1 MPSVSLIVCFH
12 NAESTLERTLRS
24 LREQTASDV
33 EFIFVNDGSTDRST
47 EVIKTFMA
55 LNPDF
60 AKRHKLIRTN
70 HGGLAHAYH
79 IGIDNASGQYLM
91 RCDADD
97 YLEPEAV
104 SIMVAEAEATDAD
117 IVICP
122 FFSESSD
129 RTHIEQFRN
138 RPASLNDFAIDTL
151 HFAIWNKLFRRD
163 LLTAHDILP
172 FDGVDCWEDLGVVS
186 RLMALSPRIAYVDRP
201 LYHYVQQPASL
212 SRSHKDRI
220 LFDHLKMALLLED
233 WFLHNTP
240 QGKFDTFLRHLKF
253 ASKVKL
259 LRRPNREVA
268 RWKSTFPEV
277 NSSILSLRHVPLHYR
292 LLFAAAALLPTSLT
306 QAVADTF
313 DKLFHSRN
321 S

>member
-104 SIMVAEAEATDAD
+104 SIMVA
-117 IVICP
+117 
-122 FFSESSD
+122 
-129 RTHIEQFRN
+129 
-138 RPASLNDFAIDTL
+138 
-151 HFAIWNKLFRRD
+151 
-163 LLTAHDILP
+163 
-172 FDGVDCWEDLGVVS
+172 
-186 RLMALSPRIAYVDRP
+186 
-201 LYHYVQQPASL
+201 
-212 SRSHKDRI
+212 
-220 LFDHLKMALLLED
+220 
-233 WFLHNTP
+233 
-240 QGKFDTFLRHLKF
+240 
-253 ASKVKL
+253 
-259 LRRPNREVA
+259 
-268 RWKSTFPEV
+268 
-277 NSSILSLRHVPLHYR
+277 
-292 LLFAAAALLPTSLT
+292 
-306 QAVADTF
+306 
-313 DKLFHSRN
+313 
-321 S
+321 